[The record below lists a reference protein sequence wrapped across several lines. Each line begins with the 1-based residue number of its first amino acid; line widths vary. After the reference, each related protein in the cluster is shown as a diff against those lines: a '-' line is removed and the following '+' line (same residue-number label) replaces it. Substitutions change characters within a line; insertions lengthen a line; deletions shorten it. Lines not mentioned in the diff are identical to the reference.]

1 MPHKHTA
8 FEICG
13 WYYGRRLE
21 WKPARELTIYT
32 RTQADDRNLSLN
44 SSGSPQCKHQFLHKF
59 NSFFEWAFN
68 PLVYRNPH
76 ANLYM

>member
-13 WYYGRRLE
+13 WYYGRRSE

-32 RTQADDRNLSLN
+32 GTQADDRNLSLN
-44 SSGSPQCKHQFLHKF
+44 SSGSL
-59 NSFFEWAFN
+59 NENTSFYTSSILVWAGI
-68 PLVYRNPH
+68 
-76 ANLYM
+76 